1 MFYLSRTDAGAEA
14 ISGPVR
20 NQSNWFHF
28 ACRYCTNFRLIFEDA
43 ASNLNFTGELVDQSG
58 RGMRDQTSE
67 LLDPVARLRE
77 FIKDGGFADGGRL
90 PPERQL
96 SDQLGLSRAALRK
109 ALDALERDGLI
120 WRHVG
125 KGTFVADGA
134 PLVEAEPPVL
144 MADLARQLTPFRM
157 MRARMAIEP
166 AIAREAA
173 VNASAEA
180 LQTMRRAIQRS
191 KDATTW
197 KEYEVQD
204 DLFHRSVAEASDN
217 LLLLTLFDQL
227 NEVRRAV
234 AWGSVTRETA
244 RPSLDH
250 SSFPEHD
257 AIAVAIADRDPG
269 AAYEA
274 MRKHLGSVARRLFG
288 EV

>member
-1 MFYLSRTDAGAEA
+1 
-14 ISGPVR
+14 
-20 NQSNWFHF
+20 
-28 ACRYCTNFRLIFEDA
+28 
-43 ASNLNFTGELVDQSG
+43 
-58 RGMRDQTSE
+58 MRDQTSDM
-67 LLDPVARLRE
+67 LDPVARLRG
-77 FIKDGGFADGGRL
+77 FISEGGYAGGGRL
-90 PPERQL
+90 PPERHL
-96 SDQLGLSRAALRK
+96 SDQLGLSRATLRK

-134 PLVEAEPPVL
+134 PPKAVQPGPLV
-144 MADLARQLTPFRM
+144 DLGRQLTPFRM

-166 AIAREAA
+166 AIAKEAA
-173 VNASAEA
+173 VNASGEA
-180 LQTMRRAIQRS
+180 LQKMQRAIERARS
-191 KDATTW
+191 ASTW
-197 KEYEVQD
+197 KEYEIQD

-217 LLLLTLFDQL
+217 LLLLALFDQL

-234 AWGSVTRETA
+234 AWGSVTRETE
-244 RPSLDH
+244 RPSPDH

-257 AIAVAIADRDPG
+257 AIAVAIAGRDPG

>member
-1 MFYLSRTDAGAEA
+1 
-14 ISGPVR
+14 
-20 NQSNWFHF
+20 
-28 ACRYCTNFRLIFEDA
+28 
-43 ASNLNFTGELVDQSG
+43 
-58 RGMRDQTSE
+58 MRDQTTDV
-67 LLDPVARLRE
+67 LDPVARLRG
-77 FIKDGGFADGGRL
+77 FIKEGGFVGGGRL
-90 PPERQL
+90 PPERHL
-96 SDQLGLSRAALRK
+96 SDQLGLSRATLRK
-109 ALDALERDGLI
+109 ALGALERDGVI

-134 PLVEAEPPVL
+134 RPEADQQPSP
-144 MADLARQLTPFRM
+144 MMNLARQLTPFRM

-173 VNASAEA
+173 VNASTEA
-180 LQTMRRAIQRS
+180 LQKMRRAIERA

-197 KEYEVQD
+197 KEYEIQD

-217 LLLLTLFDQL
+217 LLLLTLFNQL

-234 AWGSVTRETA
+234 AWGSVTRETE
-244 RPSLDH
+244 RPSRDH

>member
-1 MFYLSRTDAGAEA
+1 M
-14 ISGPVR
+14 
-20 NQSNWFHF
+20 Q
-28 ACRYCTNFRLIFEDA
+28 
-43 ASNLNFTGELVDQSG
+43 
-58 RGMRDQTSE
+58 DQTSE
-67 LLDPVARLRE
+67 LRDPVTRLRGLIE
-77 FIKDGGFADGGRL
+77 DGDYAYGGKL
-90 PPERQL
+90 PPERHL
-96 SDQLGLSRAALRK
+96 SDQLGVSRATLRK

-125 KGTFVADGA
+125 KGTFVANGTPSRPVQA
-134 PLVEAEPPVL
+134 GPTSSPLVEL
-144 MADLARQLTPFRM
+144 GRQLTPIRM

-166 AIAREAA
+166 AIAKEAA
-173 VNASAEA
+173 VNASGEA
-180 LQTMRRAIQRS
+180 LHRMRQAIDRS

-217 LLLLTLFDQL
+217 ILLLTLFDQL
-227 NEVRRAV
+227 NDVRRAV

-244 RPSLDH
+244 RPSPDH
-250 SSFPEHD
+250 SSFREHD
-257 AIAVAIADRDPG
+257 AIAVAISDRDPG

>member
-1 MFYLSRTDAGAEA
+1 MK
-14 ISGPVR
+14 
-20 NQSNWFHF
+20 
-28 ACRYCTNFRLIFEDA
+28 
-43 ASNLNFTGELVDQSG
+43 
-58 RGMRDQTSE
+58 DQTSE
-67 LLDPVARLRE
+67 LRDPVTRLRG
-77 FIKDGGFADGGRL
+77 FIEDGDYADGGKL
-90 PPERQL
+90 PPERHL
-96 SDQLGLSRAALRK
+96 SDRLGVSRATLRK

-125 KGTFVADGA
+125 KGTFVADGTPSQQVQA
-134 PLVEAEPPVL
+134 GSMSLPMVEL
-144 MADLARQLTPFRM
+144 GRQLTPFRM

-166 AIAREAA
+166 AIAKEAA
-173 VNASAEA
+173 VNASGEA
-180 LQTMRRAIQRS
+180 LHRMRLAIDRS

-227 NEVRRAV
+227 NDVRRAV

-244 RPSLDH
+244 RPSPDH
-250 SSFPEHD
+250 SSFLEHD
-257 AIAVAIADRDPG
+257 AISVAIANRDPH

>member
-1 MFYLSRTDAGAEA
+1 MSE
-14 ISGPVR
+14 
-20 NQSNWFHF
+20 
-28 ACRYCTNFRLIFEDA
+28 
-43 ASNLNFTGELVDQSG
+43 
-58 RGMRDQTSE
+58 QTIVV
-67 LLDPVARLRE
+67 LDPVARLRG
-77 FIKDGGFADGGRL
+77 FITEGGYAGGGRL
-90 PPERQL
+90 PPERHL
-96 SDQLGLSRAALRK
+96 SDQLGLSRATLRK
-109 ALDALERDGLI
+109 ALDALERDGVI

-134 PLVEAEPPVL
+134 ARSGVDQPSPMVG
-144 MADLARQLTPFRM
+144 LAHQLTPFRM
-157 MRARMAIEP
+157 MRARMTIEP

-180 LQTMRRAIQRS
+180 LQKMRRAIERA
-191 KDATTW
+191 KEATTW
-197 KEYEVQD
+197 KEYEIQD
-204 DLFHRSVAEASDN
+204 DLFHRSIAEASDN

-234 AWGSVTRETA
+234 AWGSVTRETE
-244 RPSLDH
+244 RPSRDH

-257 AIAVAIADRDPG
+257 AIAIAIADRDPG

>member
-1 MFYLSRTDAGAEA
+1 
-14 ISGPVR
+14 
-20 NQSNWFHF
+20 
-28 ACRYCTNFRLIFEDA
+28 
-43 ASNLNFTGELVDQSG
+43 
-58 RGMRDQTSE
+58 MRDQTTDV
-67 LLDPVARLRE
+67 LDPVARLRG

-90 PPERQL
+90 PPERHL
-96 SDQLGLSRAALRK
+96 SDQLGLSRATLRK

-134 PLVEAEPPVL
+134 PRVQVGQSGPMVG
-144 MADLARQLTPFRM
+144 LAHQLTPFRM

-173 VNASAEA
+173 VNASADA
-180 LQTMRRAIQRS
+180 MQKMRRAIERA

-197 KEYEVQD
+197 KEYEIQD

-234 AWGSVTRETA
+234 AWGSVTRETE
-244 RPSLDH
+244 RPSRDH

-269 AAYEA
+269 AAYDA